1 MRALQEDTRQQ
12 RHSGDK
18 HSTKHEGWAAAGV
31 AVVRS
36 KLAFGDYALVPAASV
51 DTKRDIQELAQDV
64 FQQHDR
70 FRRELVGARDAG
82 TKLYILTEND
92 EGIRS
97 LADLAAWKESAKQF
111 AKRKGAQVRI
121 DGGRLAKACATM
133 ERKYQATFLFC
144 APEESAALIV
154 ELLRKEG

>member
-1 MRALQEDTRQQ
+1 MRCLQEDTRNK
-12 RHSGDK
+12 SDK
-18 HSTKHEGWAAAGV
+18 HSTKHEGWAASGV

-121 DGGRLAKACATM
+121 DGGRLATM
-133 ERKYQATFLFC
+133 ESKYGATFLFC
-144 APEESAALIV
+144 APDESAALIV

>member
-1 MRALQEDTRQQ
+1 MRCLQEDTRNK
-12 RHSGDK
+12 SDK

-82 TKLYILTEND
+82 VKIYVLTENN
-92 EGIRS
+92 EGVRS
-97 LADLAAWKESAKQF
+97 LADLAGWREPACQF
-111 AKRKGAQVRI
+111 ARRKGAQVRI

>member
-1 MRALQEDTRQQ
+1 MRAIQEDTRQQ

-18 HSTKHEGWAAAGV
+18 HSAKHEGWAAAGV

-51 DTKRDIQELAQDV
+51 DTKRSIQELAQDV

-82 TKLYILTEND
+82 TKLYVITEND
-92 EGIRS
+92 EGVRS
-97 LADLAAWKESAKQF
+97 LADLAAWREPAWQF
-111 AKRKGAQVRI
+111 AKRKGAQARI

-133 ERKYQATFLFC
+133 ERKYQARFLFC